1 MTPRNKLIGG
11 QLRAALR
18 ASRWNADTH
27 ALRLHLSRS
36 TMAKVLVGDED
47 VSLRIYQLVAESLD
61 CNIECV
67 PTVAVAALVT
77 TDPEILQ
84 GTPVFIGSR
93 VPIVDVLAS
102 LSKGIGLERL
112 QESYPFLTP
121 THIRAAR
128 WYVQE
133 HPPTP
138 PHRLIETLVDAAA
151 RRLQTIA
158 ARDRVDER
166 SSEKTW
172 DSFAEGPRVS
182 DDFLPDRGGGS
193 GGR

>member
-1 MTPRNKLIGG
+1 
-11 QLRAALR
+11 
-18 ASRWNADTH
+18 
-27 ALRLHLSRS
+27 
-36 TMAKVLVGDED
+36 MAQVLVGDED

-84 GTPVFIGSR
+84 GTPVFVGSR
-93 VPIVDVLAS
+93 VPVVDVLAS
-102 LSKGIGLERL
+102 LSKGISLARL

-121 THIRAAR
+121 IHIRAAR
-128 WYVQE
+128 WYVQA

-138 PHRLIETLVDAAA
+138 PHPLIETLVDVAA
-151 RRLQTIA
+151 RRLRTIA

-166 SSEKTW
+166 SPGQTW
-172 DSFAEGPRVS
+172 DSFAQGPGVS
-182 DDFLPDRGGGS
+182 DDFLPDRGGDS